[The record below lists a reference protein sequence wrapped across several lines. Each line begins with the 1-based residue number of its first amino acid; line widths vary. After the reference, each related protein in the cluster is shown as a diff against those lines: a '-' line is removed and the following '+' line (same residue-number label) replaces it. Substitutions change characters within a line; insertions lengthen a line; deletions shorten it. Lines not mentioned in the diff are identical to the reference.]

1 LIAFGNY
8 WRFWSCILTASS
20 FYVST
25 SFSLESH
32 GDFTTTY
39 IKALLLLP
47 LAFYGIRLP
56 KKKNSPFLWHSME

>member
-1 LIAFGNY
+1 MYIGN
-8 WRFWSCILTASS
+8 S
-20 FYVST
+20 
-25 SFSLESH
+25 

-56 KKKNSPFLWHSME
+56 KKENSPYLTLKQTVCVHKMLC